1 MTQAADKRPA
11 PLLGSEQR
19 RILVVNAKGGCG
31 KTTLTTNLAACYATL
46 GAVTVLV
53 DHDPQG
59 SASRWL
65 DARSED
71 RPAITGIA
79 PWKDGATTR
88 SFQMRRTV
96 DADRVVIDTPAA
108 LSAIDLGRWLGEADR
123 VLIPVMPSAI
133 DMKAGARFIGDLL
146 LNRDFRRRPLP
157 IAVVA
162 NRVRRNT
169 RGFAKLERFL
179 VSLDIPFVATFRD
192 LQGYVHAVE
201 SGDGLSELDTDPTE
215 DEALSRLLEWIE
227 TPARPRQA
235 SA

>member
-1 MTQAADKRPA
+1 MTLDADKRSA
-11 PLLGSEQR
+11 PSLGSDQR

-31 KTTLTTNLAACYATL
+31 KTTLTTNIAARYATL
-46 GAVTVLV
+46 GATTVLV

-65 DARSED
+65 DARNET

-169 RGFAKLERFL
+169 RGFTKLERFL
-179 VSLDIPFVATFRD
+179 ISLDIPFIATFRD

-201 SGDGLSELDTDPTE
+201 TGDGLSELRPDPTE
-215 DEALSRLLEWIE
+215 DAALSTLLKWLEA
-227 TPARPRQA
+227 PARPRQA